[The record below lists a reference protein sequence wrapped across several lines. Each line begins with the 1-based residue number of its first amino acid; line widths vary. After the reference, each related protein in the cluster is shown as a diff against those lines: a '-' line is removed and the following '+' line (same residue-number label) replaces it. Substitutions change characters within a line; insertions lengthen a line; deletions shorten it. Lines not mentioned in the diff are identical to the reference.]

1 MTIKHV
7 LFASREL
14 AESLAG
20 NPYMAVISIT
30 DPGTPEAKLDPLFKH
45 VLRLSFFDALPAD
58 EFLPAPIP
66 GMFDHLMAAQIS
78 EFVAALHAAPFEIS
92 AMVHCEYGVSRSAAV
107 ALFVEAYCGAP
118 LAAREFTYEANQWVI
133 ALLLQR
139 HPDLSIDIPAA
150 GAAKDRRRQ
159 SAATRDELAVLPLKS
174 A

>member
-30 DPGTPEAKLDPLFKH
+30 DPGTPEANLDPLFRH

-66 GMFDHLMAAQIS
+66 GMFDHLMAAQID
-78 EFVAALHAAPFEIS
+78 EFVHALHAAPFEIS
-92 AMVHCEYGVSRSAAV
+92 VMVHCEYGVSRSAAV
-107 ALFVEAYCGAP
+107 ALFVEAYSGAP
-118 LAAREFTYEANQWVI
+118 LAAREFTYEANQWVVDR
-133 ALLLQR
+133 LSQLHR
-139 HPDLSIDIPAA
+139 DLSIDIPPQTAVHERRASLARDPLAA
-150 GAAKDRRRQ
+150 LAKK
-159 SAATRDELAVLPLKS
+159 LA
-174 A
+174 